1 MEKHALEL
9 NERAKSA
16 IEQNVNTGAKNNI
29 AFEFVGSGDPVIVD
43 GDDERLMQV
52 VTNLLTNA
60 SKFSPRGE
68 TVQVDVRANA
78 ETRTARLSV
87 EDRGPGIVDD
97 VRDKV
102 FKKFTQIDSSDQRS
116 HGGVGLGLAIS
127 KEIVELHGGTIN
139 FSSQVGRETT
149 FYFDLPLV
157 E

>member
-1 MEKHALEL
+1 
-9 NERAKSA
+9 
-16 IEQNVNTGAKNNI
+16 
-29 AFEFVGSGDPVIVD
+29 
-43 GDDERLMQV
+43 MQV

-139 FSSQVGRETT
+139 FSSQVGRGTT